1 MSASIMLSDKLTAI
15 LATLPTL
22 PGVYRMLGAQGEI
35 LYVGKAKTLKNRVSS
50 YFQKNITH
58 PKTQA
63 LVAKICDIELTITTS
78 ETEALLLEQNLIK
91 TLKPPFN
98 ILLRDDKSYPYI
110 VVSDDKPYP
119 RISWQR
125 GKHGSQQGKVFGP
138 YPNSQAVHD
147 SLLLLQKLFQMRQCE
162 DSTFRNRERPCLQYQ
177 IKRCRAPC
185 VGLIS
190 PEDYAQDVASTV
202 RFLTGKN
209 SELQQNLIEKM
220 EQASEQ
226 LAFESAVV
234 YRDQLSALRQIQAQ
248 QSVYCDQGEADIFA
262 VAEQS
267 GLLCVQVLFVRG
279 GRVLGSK
286 SYFPETTES
295 ELPEVLREFL
305 ASFYWQQ
312 TRDLPKEIIT
322 SHSLSADDSACLV
335 QALQQSYGQKMV
347 IKSRVKEDRAAW
359 LSLAQLNAIEVL
371 KARMVNK
378 IQVTA
383 RLAALQQVLGLEF
396 PPQRLECFDISH
408 TQGEATVASC
418 VVFDSQGAKKRD
430 YRHYLI
436 KDIVGGDDYAAM
448 EQALTRRFSKV
459 SADSPLP
466 DILLIDGGKGQLTQA
481 KNVLASLNIDSVLLV
496 GVAKGEGRKAGLE
509 TLHFVNGETLQ
520 LAPDAIAL
528 HVIQYIRDEAHR
540 FAITKHRAK
549 RDKAR
554 RTSPL
559 EAIPRLG
566 AKRRREL
573 LNHFGGLQG
582 VLTASIKE
590 LAAVPSIGLALAE
603 TIYGI
608 LHS

>member
-1 MSASIMLSDKLTAI
+1 MSEKIAAI

-22 PGVYRMLGAQGEI
+22 PGVYRMLGAEGEI
-35 LYVGKAKTLKNRVSS
+35 LYVGKAKSLKNRVSS
-50 YFQKNITH
+50 YFHQNISH

-63 LVAKICDIELTITTS
+63 LVAKIRDIELTITTS

-110 VVSDDKPYP
+110 VVTDDVPYP

-125 GKHGSQQGKVFGP
+125 GKRSSQAKGRVFGP

-147 SLLLLQKLFQMRQCE
+147 SLLLLQKLFQVRQCE

-190 PEDYAQDVASTV
+190 PEDYAQDVQNTV

-209 SELQQNLIEKM
+209 SELQQNLVGQM
-220 EQASEQ
+220 EEASEQ
-226 LAFESAVV
+226 MAFEAAAI
-234 YRDQLSALRQIQAQ
+234 YRDQLAALRQIQAQ
-248 QSVYCDQGEADIFA
+248 QSVYCEQGEADVFA
-262 VAEQS
+262 LGFLS
-267 GLLCVQVLFVRG
+267 GLVCVQVLFVRG

-286 SYFPETTES
+286 GYFPETTEF
-295 ELPEVLREFL
+295 EPGAIMAEFL

-312 TRDLPKEIIT
+312 QRDLPAEIII
-322 SHSLSADDSACLV
+322 SDAIDDADALT
-335 QALQQSYGQKMV
+335 QAIQQEYQQKIV
-347 IKSRVKEDRAAW
+347 IKHRVREERASW
-359 LSLAQLNAIEVL
+359 LALAQLNAAEAL
-371 KARMVNK
+371 KARLANK
-378 IQVTA
+378 VQVTA
-383 RLAALQQVLGLEF
+383 RLAALQKVLSLDA

-408 TQGEATVASC
+408 SHGEATVASC

-436 KDIVGGDDYAAM
+436 KDIEPGDDYAAM
-448 EQALTRRFSKV
+448 EQALMRRFSKV
-459 SADSPLP
+459 TADSPLP
-466 DILLIDGGKGQLTQA
+466 DVLLIDGGKGQLTQA
-481 KNVLASLNIDSVLLV
+481 KRVLASLNIQSVLLV
-496 GVAKGEGRKAGLE
+496 GVSKGEGRKPGLE
-509 TLHFVNGETLQ
+509 TLHFADGNSLQ
-520 LAPDAIAL
+520 LSSDAIAL

-549 RDKAR
+549 RDKTR

-559 EAIPRLG
+559 EAIPGLG
-566 AKRRREL
+566 VKRRREL

-582 VLTASIKE
+582 VLRASVKE
-590 LAAVPSIGLALAE
+590 LAAVQGIGLALAD

-608 LHS
+608 LH

>member
-1 MSASIMLSDKLTAI
+1 MMTDKLTAI

-22 PGVYRMLGAQGEI
+22 PGVYRMLGEQGNV
-35 LYVGKAKTLKNRVSS
+35 LYVGKAKSLKNRVSS
-50 YFQKNITH
+50 YFYKNISH

-110 VVSDDKPYP
+110 AISDDKIYP

-125 GKHGSQQGKVFGP
+125 GKHRQQQGRVFGP
-138 YPNSQAVHD
+138 YPNSQAVHE
-147 SLLLLQKLFQMRQCE
+147 SLLLLQKLFQVRQCD
-162 DSTFRNRERPCLQYQ
+162 DSTFKNRDRPCMQYQ

-190 PEDYAQDVASTV
+190 PEDYAQDVESTV

-209 SELQQNLIEKM
+209 SELQQSLIQKM
-220 EQASEQ
+220 EQASALLE
-226 LAFESAVV
+226 FEAAVV

-248 QSVYCDQGEADIFA
+248 QSVYCQQGEADIFA
-262 VAEQS
+262 VAVQS
-267 GLLCVQVLFVRG
+267 GLWCVHLLFVRG
-279 GRVLGSK
+279 GRVLGGK

-295 ELPEVLREFL
+295 ESDKVLCEFL

-312 TRDLPKEIIT
+312 SRDLPKEIIT
-322 SHSLSADDSACLV
+322 SQTLTIDDSVCLE
-335 QALQQSYGQKMV
+335 QALKQSYGQKIT
-347 IKSRVKEDRAAW
+347 IKSHVKEDRAAW
-359 LSLAQLNAIEVL
+359 LALAQLNAVEAL
-371 KARMVNK
+371 KARLANK
-378 IQVTA
+378 VQVTA
-383 RLAALQQVLGLEF
+383 RLAALQQVLGLDA

-430 YRHYLI
+430 YRHFLI
-436 KDIVGGDDYAAM
+436 KDIIGGDDYAAM

-459 SADSPLP
+459 TVDSPLP
-466 DILLIDGGKGQLTQA
+466 DILLIDGGKGQLSQA
-481 KNVLASLNIDSVLLV
+481 KRVLASLNIQSVLLV
-496 GVAKGEGRKAGLE
+496 GVSKGEGRKAGLE
-509 TLHFVNGETLQ
+509 TLHFANGDTLQ
-520 LAPDAIAL
+520 LATDAIAL

-549 RDKAR
+549 RDKTR

-566 AKRRREL
+566 VKRRREL

-603 TIYGI
+603 TIYAI
-608 LHS
+608 LH

>member
-1 MSASIMLSDKLTAI
+1 MMSDKLSAI

-22 PGVYRMLGAQGEI
+22 PGVYRMLGAQGEV

-110 VVSDDKPYP
+110 VISSDKPYP

-125 GKHGSQQGKVFGP
+125 GKHGHHQGTVFGP

-147 SLLLLQKLFQMRQCE
+147 SLLLLQKLFQVRQCE

-185 VGLIS
+185 VGLVS
-190 PEDYAQDVASTV
+190 PEDYGQDVESTV
-202 RFLTGKN
+202 RFLGGKN
-209 SELQQNLIEKM
+209 SELQQGLIRKM
-220 EQASEQ
+220 EEAVEE
-226 LAFESAVV
+226 LAFESAAI
-234 YRDQLSALRQIQAQ
+234 YRDQLSALRQVQAQ
-248 QSVYCDQGEADIFA
+248 QSVYCEQGEADIFA
-262 VAEQS
+262 VVEQA

-286 SYFPETTES
+286 SYFPETTEF
-295 ELPEVLREFL
+295 ELADVLNEFL

-312 TRDLPKEIIT
+312 TRDLPQEIIT
-322 SHSLSADDSACLV
+322 NHPLTADDSLCLV
-335 QALQQSYGQKMV
+335 QAIQQSYGQKIA

-359 LSLAQLNAIEVL
+359 LSLAQLNAVEAL
-371 KARMVNK
+371 KARLANK

-383 RLAALQQVLGLEF
+383 RLAALQQVLGLDM

-459 SADSPLP
+459 TVDSPLP

-481 KNVLASLNIDSVLLV
+481 KRVLASLNINTVFLL
-496 GVAKGEGRKAGLE
+496 GVSKGEGRKAGLE
-509 TLHFVNGETLQ
+509 TLHFANGETLQ
-520 LAPDAIAL
+520 IAPDAIAL
-528 HVIQYIRDEAHR
+528 HLIQYIRDEAHR

-554 RTSPL
+554 KTSPL

-566 AKRRREL
+566 PKRRRDL

-590 LAAVPSIGLALAE
+590 LAAVPNIGLALAE
-603 TIYGI
+603 TIYAI
-608 LHS
+608 LH

>member
-1 MSASIMLSDKLTAI
+1 MISDKLKAT
-15 LATLPTL
+15 LSTLPTL
-22 PGVYRMLGAQGEI
+22 SGVYRMLGEQGEV
-35 LYVGKAKTLKNRVSS
+35 LYVGKAKSLKSRVSS
-50 YFQKNITH
+50 YFYQHISH

-63 LVAKICDIELTITTS
+63 LVAKIRDIELTVTTS

-110 VVSDDKPYP
+110 ALSDDKLYP
-119 RISWQR
+119 SLSWQR
-125 GKHGSQQGKVFGP
+125 GKHHHKTAKVFGP

-147 SLLLLQKLFQMRQCE
+147 SLLLLQKLFQVRQCD
-162 DSTFRNRERPCLQYQ
+162 DSTFKNRERPCLQYQ

-209 SELQQNLIEKM
+209 NELQHSIIEKM
-220 EQASEQ
+220 EQASAE
-226 LAFESAVV
+226 LAFEAAAI
-234 YRDQLSALRQIQAQ
+234 YRDQLSALRQIQTQ
-248 QSVYCDQGEADIFA
+248 QSVYCEQGEADVFA

-295 ELPEVLREFL
+295 EYPEILREFL
-305 ASFYWQQ
+305 TSFYWQQ
-312 TRDLPKEIIT
+312 PRDLPLDIIV
-322 SHSLSADDSACLV
+322 SHPLSHDDTQCLLT
-335 QALQQSYGQKMV
+335 ALEQSYGKK
-347 IKSRVKEDRAAW
+347 IILKSRVKEDRAAW
-359 LSLAQLNAIEVL
+359 LSLAQLNASEAL
-371 KARMVNK
+371 KARLANK
-378 IQVTA
+378 MQVMA
-383 RLAALQQVLGLEF
+383 RLAALQHVLNLDA
-396 PPQRLECFDISH
+396 PPQRIECFDISH

-418 VVFDSQGAKKRD
+418 VVYDSQGAKKRD
-430 YRHYLI
+430 YRHFLI

-448 EQALTRRFSKV
+448 EQALTRRFSKL

-466 DILLIDGGKGQLTQA
+466 DVLLIDGGKGQLTQA
-481 KNVLASLNIDSVLLV
+481 KNVLSRLNIRSILLV

-509 TLHFVNGETLQ
+509 TLHFEDGHTLQ
-520 LAPDAIAL
+520 LASDAIAL
-528 HVIQYIRDEAHR
+528 HVIQFIRDEAHR

-549 RDKAR
+549 RDKTR

-566 AKRRREL
+566 VKRRREL

-590 LAAVPSIGLALAE
+590 LAAVPHIGLALAE
-603 TIYGI
+603 TIYAI
-608 LHS
+608 LH

>member
-1 MSASIMLSDKLTAI
+1 MSDKIKAI

-22 PGVYRMLGAQGEI
+22 PGVYKMLGAQGEI
-35 LYVGKAKTLKNRVSS
+35 LYVGKAKSLKNRVSS
-50 YFQKNITH
+50 YFHQHISH

-110 VVSDDKPYP
+110 VISDDKPYP

-125 GKHGSQQGKVFGP
+125 GKRSNQAKGRVFGP

-147 SLLLLQKLFQMRQCE
+147 GLLLLQKLFQVRQCE
-162 DSTFRNRERPCLQYQ
+162 DSTFRNRERPCLQHQ

-190 PEDYAQDVASTV
+190 PEDYAQDVQNTV
-202 RFLTGKN
+202 RFLAGKN
-209 SELQQNLIEKM
+209 SELQQRLVTQM
-220 EQASEQ
+220 EAASDQ
-226 LAFESAVV
+226 LAFEAAAI
-234 YRDQLSALRQIQAQ
+234 YRDQLAALRQIQAQ
-248 QSVYCDQGEADIFA
+248 QSVYCEQGEADVFA
-262 VAEQS
+262 VNVLSA
-267 GLLCVQVLFVRG
+267 LVCVQVLCVRG

-286 SYFPETTES
+286 SYFPETTEF
-295 ELPEVLREFL
+295 EPAAILTEFL

-312 TRDLPKEIIT
+312 QRDLPAEVII
-322 SHSLSADDSACLV
+322 SHAIDDAEALI
-335 QALQQSYGQKMV
+335 QAIKQTYQHTLV
-347 IKSRVKEDRAAW
+347 IKHRVREERASW
-359 LSLAQLNAIEVL
+359 LALADLNAQEAL
-371 KARMVNK
+371 KARLANK
-378 IQVTA
+378 GQVTA
-383 RLAALQQVLGLEF
+383 RLAALQQLLGLDSA
-396 PPQRLECFDISH
+396 PQRLECFDISH

-436 KDIVGGDDYAAM
+436 KDIQAGDDYAAM
-448 EQALTRRFSKV
+448 EQALTRRFAKV
-459 SADSPLP
+459 TADSPLP

-481 KNVLASLNIDSVLLV
+481 KRVLASFNINSVLLV
-496 GVAKGEGRKAGLE
+496 GVSKGEGRKAGLE
-509 TLHFVNGETLQ
+509 TLHFADGNSLQ
-520 LAPDAIAL
+520 LSPDAIAL

-554 RTSPL
+554 KTSPL
-559 EAIPRLG
+559 EAIPGLG

-582 VLTASIKE
+582 VLTASAKE
-590 LAAVPSIGLALAE
+590 LAAVQGIGLALAD

-608 LHS
+608 LH